1 MAPADSIAVVVAF
14 CPAPGQVDEV
24 SLRLPR
30 DSTLQQALL
39 ASGLLQRQGLH
50 LQQVQAGVWG
60 RVQSLDTVLR
70 ERDRVELYRPLQV
83 DPKEAR
89 RLRYGRHKAA
99 VQARKARSAA
109 LAPLQTAN
117 SPLER
122 PANSPADSPADSL

>member
-1 MAPADSIAVVVAF
+1 MAVVVAF
-14 CPAPGQVDEV
+14 CPAPGQVDQV

-30 DSTLQQALL
+30 GSTLQQALL
-39 ASGLLQRQGLH
+39 ASGLLQRQGLQ

-60 RVQSLDTVLR
+60 RLQSLDTVLR

-99 VQARKARSAA
+99 VQARKARIAA
-109 LAPLQTAN
+109 QALLTAADRR
-117 SPLER
+117 SDST
-122 PANSPADSPADSL
+122 AGSPADGPEDVF